1 MFIKIACKQLP
12 CRGQANDGYSPGL
25 CQGRQGGA
33 WHRAPRKGT
42 GAYPEPV
49 ITPCMTSMRGLAFPF
64 RSSFTSSA
72 LCLWASMVAVL
83 GYEWC
88 CSRMCVLEAQGSLR
102 QATFL
107 SEWGILYSYFSF
119 APLKISAGWWVAP
132 EGLHW
137 IKIGQQGSWEQLFVT
152 TMCWKWPVA
161 WTDYTQWSLSGQQT
175 YARDFTWQHC

>member
-1 MFIKIACKQLP
+1 
-12 CRGQANDGYSPGL
+12 
-25 CQGRQGGA
+25 
-33 WHRAPRKGT
+33 
-42 GAYPEPV
+42 
-49 ITPCMTSMRGLAFPF
+49 MRDLAFPS

-72 LCLWASMVAVL
+72 LCLRASMVAVL

-119 APLKISAGWWVAP
+119 APLKISAGWWVVH

-175 YARDFTWQHC
+175 YARDLLGSIAKWVALEYFLSFLEMDIFSFKNSFTSFLSGF